1 MHKKRAI
8 SQSCGDS
15 PGTQVRISLTPLFP
29 SSEWPRNFS
38 MHETPPAMHKVHISE
53 VRPQRF
59 WSDDSGVGH
68 RNMHFSHIL
77 QVIVPQVVHK
87 PEVYRWT
94 WDDWFPSC
102 AFSPPLPSLV
112 EGEDYSA
119 TWRFWHLPCC
129 QAHGCPLLASYFCKQ
144 FLNPLSIQAI
154 LIPFEPLALE
164 FMLRACVFS
173 MFIWVIWRVLYI

>member
-1 MHKKRAI
+1 M

-15 PGTQVRISLTPLFP
+15 PGTQVRISLTPLFS

-38 MHETPPAMHKVHISE
+38 MHETPPAVHKVHISE
-53 VRPQRF
+53 VHPQRF

-68 RNMHFSHIL
+68 RNMHLSHIL

-164 FMLRACVFS
+164 FMLRARVFS
-173 MFIWVIWRVLYI
+173 MFIWVIWHVLYI